1 MSRYYDYDYDRGCI
15 IGFGPDQT
23 DLDQHTSKHS
33 DDASPISSQSSV
45 SPPPPYFD
53 EDDEPEN
60 PTAFYILEAHPKDI
74 ENLKLKPFQQLSDD
88 VPFLLVGDLLRRDE
102 EQEKNAAARLS
113 VEPIPPTIV
122 EGGDTLSLLH
132 TDSNLLIQRGDYETL
147 QRFDDYNGR
156 FYNTFGTTQFRRQL
170 TTAQT
175 WRMQIMGNAP
185 AIIGIVESTAEPET
199 TGAYFGCDTELK
211 AYSFNTITAEAFSS
225 EQNQP
230 VYQSLLKCGR
240 LDEPMIIDVVLD
252 LERGSLSIINQTTS
266 SQHFGKE
273 LVLFDGTIDVDREYK
288 LGIALLGPEVVNLF

>member
-15 IGFGPDQT
+15 IGFGPDRP
-23 DLDQHTSKHS
+23 DLDE
-33 DDASPISSQSSV
+33 DASHHRHSPNSSQSSD
-45 SPPPPYFD
+45 SPPPCFGPHD
-53 EDDEPEN
+53 EDTFED

-74 ENLKLKPFQQLSDD
+74 EAKKLKPFEYDD
-88 VPFLLVGDLLRRDE
+88 VPFLLVGDLLKRQ
-102 EQEKNAAARLS
+102 EQEKAQKQKAHTERKHQS
-113 VEPIPPTIV
+113 Q
-122 EGGDTLSLLH
+122 SH
-132 TDSNLLIQRGDYETL
+132 TDSLSIVHTDKNLLIQRGAYETL

-156 FYNTFGTTQFRRQL
+156 FYNTFGSTLLHRRH
-170 TTAQT
+170 TARHT
-175 WRMQIMGNAP
+175 WRLQIMGNAP

-199 TGAYFGCDTELK
+199 TGAYFGCDTARC

-225 EQNQP
+225 SDGQQP

-252 LERGSLSIINQTTS
+252 LGRGSLSIVNQTTR

-273 LVLFDGTIDVDREYK
+273 LVLFDGAIDVDREYK